1 MAKLWR
7 RTGTWSHSTGCV
19 ALRARSSFGGPS
31 TSFGIALTWQRVQ
44 ISTSTLRFVNF
55 PPLISGLLTHCHKV
69 HVQGYMFARA
79 GPACR
84 ISFSTE
90 RSPTQVVWSQCT
102 RLTAGTLVVLS
113 PRQDNFKTQCYVA
126 VVAARYL
133 VGGLEPNPDDGEDE
147 STAPRIEIF
156 WSNCQDAILNPAA
169 ELVML
174 EAKGGYFETVRHAMV
189 GLQHAALFE

>member
-1 MAKLWR
+1 M
-7 RTGTWSHSTGCV
+7 
-19 ALRARSSFGGPS
+19 
-31 TSFGIALTWQRVQ
+31 
-44 ISTSTLRFVNF
+44 
-55 PPLISGLLTHCHKV
+55 
-69 HVQGYMFARA
+69 QGYMFARA

-102 RLTAGTLVVLS
+102 RLTTGTLVALS
-113 PRQDNFKTQCYVA
+113 PSRDNFKTQCYVA

-133 VGGLEPNPDDGEDE
+133 IGGLEPNPDDGENE
-147 STAPRIEIF
+147 NTPPRIEIF
-156 WSNCQDAILNPAA
+156 WSNCQDAILDPSA